1 MLKNMFEK
9 ALETF
14 EQTFFKKK
22 KKEERKKIVIPEK
35 LERRLRNNGPLET
48 ELMKI

>member
-22 KKEERKKIVIPEK
+22 KGRKEK
-35 LERRLRNNGPLET
+35 GCHT
-48 ELMKI
+48 